1 MAPKC
6 LKEQSQT
13 ETEMAL
19 SYANNII
26 STLREPFLVMNK
38 KLRIISANK
47 SFYTTFKVTEKETIG
62 QTLSKLG
69 NNQWNIPKLIHLLK
83 EILQKKIAVTNYE
96 VDHKFKTIGHRTM
109 NLNASQIRIPKNVAK
124 LLTRDDE
131 DNDEELILLS
141 IEDITEDKYH
151 SLFSEARDAI
161 MTLEPPTWRFTDG
174 NPATLKMFKAKNQA
188 EFVACEPWRLSP
200 KRQPDGRLSSE
211 KAKEM
216 IEKGSNFFEWVHKRL
231 NGEEFFANVRL
242 SKLERGK
249 NSFLHA
255 EVRDISEDKRIENER
270 KESEELFKNIFN
282 EAGDGILLAEI
293 KSKKFYMA
301 NKTMSRM
308 LGYSLKEIKHLGVS
322 DIHKKKDLPYVI
334 SQFEKQAKGKIDMA
348 HNIPI
353 KKKNGSIF
361 YADIRA
367 TKVKIAKKPYIM
379 GFFHDITEHRKLEQ
393 ALEAIKEAKEKT
405 ILASIGD
412 GLMACDIN
420 GKITLFNDVLAE
432 LSGFPTKEAI
442 GKHYQQVISLVVEDT
457 NKPAQDFI
465 AQTIQEGKTNSRSNH
480 AMIIKKDGT
489 RIAVTYKASPIFDK
503 YFKSNGCV
511 VIFRDFS
518 DERKIDR
525 AKTEFVSLA
534 SHQLRTPLT
543 SINWIIEQFS
553 NKSYG
558 EITPKQESAL
568 RTLSS
573 SSHHMTDLVNTLL
586 KVSLIDLGT
595 FVIKPI
601 TTDISTLANEVLSD
615 LSMEAKIKNLKLLK
629 RFQTTPKIK
638 ADPVIIRIIWQNLIS
653 NAIHYSPFRGK
664 IKIGI
669 KKHKKDLLLSVAD
682 EGIGIPEKEHDNIFN
697 KLYRASN
704 AEKNDTGGS
713 GLGLYIIKSILDNSG
728 GKIWFD
734 SNKNKGT
741 TFYVT
746 IPLSGMTSK

>member
-1 MAPKC
+1 M
-6 LKEQSQT
+6 
-13 ETEMAL
+13 
-19 SYANNII
+19 
-26 STLREPFLVMNK
+26 REPFLVINK
-38 KLRIISANK
+38 KLRIVSANN
-47 SFYTTFKVTEKETIG
+47 SFYTTFKVSEKETIG
-62 QTLSKLG
+62 QTLSNLG

-83 EILQKKIAVTNYE
+83 KILPKKMVVTNYE
-96 VDHKFKTIGHRTM
+96 VDHEFKSIGRKTM
-109 NLNASQIRIPKNVAK
+109 NLNARQILIPNNVAR
-124 LLTRDDE
+124 LITRADK
-131 DNDEELILLS
+131 DNDEEFILLA
-141 IEDITEDKYH
+141 IEDITERKQLEKEKDTSNNRYH
-151 SLFSEARDAI
+151 SLFSESRDAI

-188 EFVACEPWRLSP
+188 EFLACEPWRLSP

-216 IEKGSNFFEWVHKRL
+216 IGIAMKKGSNFFEWVHKRL

-242 SKLERGK
+242 SRVERGK

-255 EVRDISEDKRIENER
+255 EVRDISENKKIENER

-301 NKTMSRM
+301 NKTMSLM
-308 LGYSLKEIKHLGVS
+308 LGYSLEEISHLGVS
-322 DIHKKKDLPYVI
+322 DIHPKKNLPYVI
-334 SQFEKQAKGKIDMA
+334 SQFRKQAKGEIDLA
-348 HNIPI
+348 RNIPI

-361 YADIRA
+361 YADIR
-367 TKVKIAKKPYIM
+367 TTIVKIEKKPYLM

-393 ALEAIKEAKEKT
+393 ALEDIREAKEKT
-405 ILASIGD
+405 ILSSIGD

-420 GKITLFNDVLAE
+420 GKITLFNNVLAE
-432 LSGFPTKEAI
+432 LSGFPSKEAI
-442 GKHYQQVISLVVEDT
+442 GKHYQQVISLVIEET

-465 AQTIQEGKTNSRSNH
+465 TQTIKEGKTNSISNH
-480 AMIIKKDGT
+480 TMIIKKDGT
-489 RIAVTYKASPIFDK
+489 RIAVTYRSSPIFDK
-503 YFKSNGCV
+503 YSKNNGCV

-553 NKSYG
+553 NKNYG
-558 EITPKQESAL
+558 EITPKQENAL
-568 RTLSS
+568 KTLSA

-595 FVIKPI
+595 FAIKPI
-601 TTDISTLANEVLSD
+601 STDISTLANEVLSD
-615 LSMEAKIKNLKLLK
+615 LSMEAKMKKLKFLK
-629 RFQTTPKIK
+629 RFQAISKIK

-653 NAIHYSPFRGK
+653 NAIHYSPSGGK

-669 KKHKKDLLLSVAD
+669 IKHKKDLLLSVTD

-728 GKIWFD
+728 GKIWFN